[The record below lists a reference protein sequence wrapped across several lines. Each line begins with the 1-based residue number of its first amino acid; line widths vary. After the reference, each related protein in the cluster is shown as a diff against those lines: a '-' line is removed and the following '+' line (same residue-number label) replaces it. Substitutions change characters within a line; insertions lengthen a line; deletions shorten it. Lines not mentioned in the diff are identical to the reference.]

1 MIINKGEAIR
11 TYNGLEAG
19 LKYQTREEEP
29 DRQKKA
35 FVLDGDPELVK
46 RLAKT
51 ITGNYVA
58 FPILLSWKE
67 SPQEFR
73 EKLKEIAR
81 RKGREIRTEG
91 DFKRELRELWEEIRS
106 LLFAGYQE
114 GELFYTAIAHEDTDN
129 FHIHI
134 YVLNTFAN
142 TGKTIRLWYSPQD
155 IRLIRDYIDTK
166 YGFDRGKKR
175 GLALSKKEE
184 LLRRLGKAKD
194 YGMVALKEELHSI
207 ITEQIQ
213 AGAINNSK
221 ELREFLQ
228 ELGATITRH
237 GDGYIG
243 LAFDNVRLRLKGE
256 IYRKDWEKKN
266 APQETPLDLEELER
280 QVEEYKRKMEERV
293 QKQYGK
299 DRERLRRE
307 VKPLD
312 TKLSQEEALE
322 MLKKIDTPTELKKAI
337 PLPSL
342 MEYLGLDF
350 YYGTSTQGEYIQ
362 ARVPWR
368 EDRHPSFFASKSND
382 RWLWIDLARNEGG
395 SVIDFVMRYMK
406 LSYDGALRW
415 LSEKK
420 EEILKAEVVEKKG
433 GLRGSGS
440 PNVEIRNIRTPGEEV
455 KKLLKRAWRLDY
467 IPEWLK
473 IGTKYTKKRTDRIGD
488 DGEKIKE
495 EYMREDYLPVLV
507 FEGDGF
513 IFWRSLLPE
522 EKDKKGAIGTVKPS
536 LIRNGSQKVYVVEG
550 LTDALAIS
558 QIDPTA
564 DILILHSVANINKMP
579 DLSQYWEIVVATDN
593 DPAGE
598 DAYRKIK
605 ERYRHTTKRLY
616 FEGKDIMEYWLRKKE
631 EKRREDNEE
640 DISPKRPGPSL

>member
-11 TYNGLEAG
+11 TYKGLEAG
-19 LKYQTREEEP
+19 LRYQTREEEP
-29 DRQKKA
+29 EKQQKA
-35 FVLDGDPELVK
+35 FIVDGDPELVK
-46 RLAKT
+46 QLAKT

-73 EKLKEIAR
+73 EKLREIAR
-81 RKGREIRTEG
+81 RKGREMTAEA
-91 DFKRELRELWEEIRS
+91 DFKRELRELWEEIKS

-155 IRLIRDYIDTK
+155 IQLIRDYIDAK

-175 GLALSKKEE
+175 DLALSRKEE

-194 YGMVALKEELHSI
+194 YGIVALKEELHSI

-213 AGAINNSK
+213 AGVINNAK

-243 LAFDNVRLRLKGE
+243 LAFGDVRLRLKGE
-256 IYRKDWEKKN
+256 IYGKNWEKRN
-266 APQETPLDLEELER
+266 APQEDPLDLEELER
-280 QVEEYKRKMEERV
+280 RVEEYRRKMEERV
-293 QKQYGK
+293 QKQYAK
-299 DRERLRRE
+299 DRERLRKE
-307 VKPLD
+307 EEQTDINPKL
-312 TKLSQEEALE
+312 TKEEALE
-322 MLKKIDTPTELKKAI
+322 MLEKIDTPTELKKAI
-337 PLPSL
+337 PLPNL
-342 MEYLGLDF
+342 MAYLGLDF
-350 YYGTSTQGEYIQ
+350 YHGTSTQGEYIQ

-368 EDRHPSFFASKSND
+368 EDRHPSFFASFNKD

-395 SVIDFVMRYMK
+395 SVIDFVMRYLN
-406 LSYDGALRW
+406 LSYPEAVRW
-415 LSEKK
+415 LREKK
-420 EEILKAEVVEKKG
+420 EEILRAEVVEKKG
-433 GLRGSGS
+433 GLRESS
-440 PNVEIRNIRTPGEEV
+440 PKVEIRDIRPPSEQI
-455 KKLLKRAWRLDY
+455 KKLLKRVWELDY

-473 IGTKYTKKRTDRIGD
+473 VGTLYKKVVKYREGKH
-488 DGEKIKE
+488 GEKIKE
-495 EYMREDYLPVLV
+495 EHLREHYLPVLV
-507 FEGDGF
+507 FEDGF
-513 IFWRSLLPE
+513 IFWRSIIPDE
-522 EKDKKGAIGTVKPS
+522 DDKGAIGTVKPS
-536 LIRNGSQKVYVVEG
+536 LIKNGSQKVYVVEG

-558 QIDPTA
+558 QIDPQA

-579 DLSQYWEIVVATDN
+579 DLSQYKEIVVATDN

-598 DAYRKIK
+598 EAYRKIK

-616 FEGKDIMEYWLRKKE
+616 FEGKDVMEYWLRKKAKKE
-631 EKRREDNEE
+631 GQTDEE
-640 DISPKRPGPSL
+640 DLSPPRPRPGL